1 MSWSRCNPTVSDHC
15 HCSRCRRHVQ
25 STRLCLKSLETQHSW
40 FIVIYIYIYIYC
52 VYIYTHIVYIYIVYI
67 CIYIYIEIERVF
79 IVDYHLVVYRF
90 IVYTV
95 AYIVFTVVHHFPTQ
109 HGNTESILLLETL
122 LSPLDKTGQNVDTRS
137 AVSQAP

>member
-1 MSWSRCNPTVSDHC
+1 M
-15 HCSRCRRHVQ
+15 
-25 STRLCLKSLETQHSW
+25 
-40 FIVIYIYIYIYC
+40 
-52 VYIYTHIVYIYIVYI
+52 
-67 CIYIYIEIERVF
+67 YIYIEIERGF